1 MTLRR
6 KKKVSHTFTF
16 RLLLALKYRIN
27 SYQSEKQGDE
37 NMTKSPNYSA
47 AQVAKITSD
56 YLAGTD
62 IIDIA
67 SDLGKSV
74 RSVRSKLVREGVYVA
89 KPKSTSTKVL
99 GPTKKEL
106 LKDLEQ
112 TGVDVAGLE
121 GATKEAI
128 VRLLAHFTN

>member
-1 MTLRR
+1 
-6 KKKVSHTFTF
+6 
-16 RLLLALKYRIN
+16 
-27 SYQSEKQGDE
+27 
-37 NMTKSPNYSA
+37 MTKSPNYSA

-106 LKDLEQ
+106 LKNLEQ
-112 TGVDVAGLE
+112 TGVEVAGLE